1 MSNTYTDEE
10 LLKLFKNIAE
20 INKAQ
25 GELNI
30 LVNKRL
36 KILEE
41 KIVELDN
48 SLVLTKGMEVKNQRM
63 VFITLYRP

>member
-1 MSNTYTDEE
+1 MEGAIMSNTYTDEE

-48 SLVLTKGMEVKNQRM
+48 SLVLTKGMEVKN
-63 VFITLYRP
+63 

>member
-41 KIVELDN
+41 TIGELDN
-48 SLVLTKGMEVKNQRM
+48 SLVITKGMEVK
-63 VFITLYRP
+63 I

>member
-48 SLVLTKGMEVKNQRM
+48 SLVLTKGMEVKN
-63 VFITLYRP
+63 

>member
-41 KIVELDN
+41 KIGELDN
-48 SLVLTKGMEVKNQRM
+48 SLVLTKGMEVKN
-63 VFITLYRP
+63 

>member
-36 KILEE
+36 KILVE

-48 SLVLTKGMEVKNQRM
+48 SLVLTKGMEVKN
-63 VFITLYRP
+63 

>member
-30 LVNKRL
+30 LCK
-36 KILEE
+36 
-41 KIVELDN
+41 
-48 SLVLTKGMEVKNQRM
+48 
-63 VFITLYRP
+63 